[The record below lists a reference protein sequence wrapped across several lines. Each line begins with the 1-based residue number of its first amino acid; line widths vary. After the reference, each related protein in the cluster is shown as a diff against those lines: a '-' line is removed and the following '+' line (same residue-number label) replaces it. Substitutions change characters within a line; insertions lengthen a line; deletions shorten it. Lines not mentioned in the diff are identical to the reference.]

1 MRAVLLALAVA
12 ALTPMGWA
20 QSSPVFQ
27 ADFSNPGLTP
37 SHWTMTLYPDGSG
50 HFRADSGVPG
60 SGFKAE
66 KDPPLVDRDIR
77 VNAQFAA
84 RVFLIAQRH
93 KLFSN
98 PCESHMKVAF
108 EGWKRLSYS
117 GPDGEGAC
125 EFNYSKDA
133 EIQAL
138 GDSLVSVAATIN
150 EGARLESLLQ
160 HDRLGL
166 DKEMEYIVE
175 AAGAG
180 RLQQICAIR
189 GILQRLAE
197 DESVLDRVR
206 TRARM
211 LLATEGD

>member
-1 MRAVLLALAVA
+1 
-12 ALTPMGWA
+12 
-20 QSSPVFQ
+20 
-27 ADFSNPGLTP
+27 
-37 SHWTMTLYPDGSG
+37 
-50 HFRADSGVPG
+50 
-60 SGFKAE
+60 
-66 KDPPLVDRDIR
+66 VDRDIR